1 MSPSRVKLGCV
12 HFNYYI
18 VELHT
23 PYNDNFMNLVKYGTF
38 LGVMFQLL
46 SNFLSFTIKVFV
58 IKKNKRQQHTK
69 GQYVVTLS
77 LCCEFKYGPKYE
89 MCHQH

>member
-1 MSPSRVKLGCV
+1 MVLFG
-12 HFNYYI
+12 
-18 VELHT
+18 
-23 PYNDNFMNLVKYGTF
+23 
-38 LGVMFQLL
+38 GVMFQLL

-58 IKKNKRQQHTK
+58 IKKTTTTHIHTK

-89 MCHQH
+89 MCHEH